1 MADHFE
7 GKLHAFRRTQDGV
20 VISYVVHPN
29 DVSAAMATA
38 ALGTRY
44 MIAFEAMT
52 DNSEPT
58 GNPARSGPYKAGL
71 GPDSSGNL
79 AGVTDRK
86 DGHQSKD
93 RRPFASLPLSQQA
106 ALRCQDK
113 TFIDFLE
120 QLGLTTALEDDWD
133 PAEVVRIYCRI
144 SSRAELDKPTPNPAK
159 DHWTRLNGQYEAYLT
174 DRQYA
179 DTRR

>member
-44 MIAFEAMT
+44 MIAFEEIT
-52 DNSEPT
+52 DNPEPT
-58 GNPARSGPYKAGL
+58 GNPARSGPYKAGTAD
-71 GPDSSGNL
+71 GD

-86 DGHQSKD
+86 DGHQPKD
-93 RRPFASLPLSQQA
+93 RKPFASLPLSQQA
-106 ALRCQDK
+106 AMRTQDK
-113 TFIDFLE
+113 DFQLFLE
-120 QLGLTTALEDDWD
+120 QRGPIHDQESYADAVCAICNVESRANIKLGTPAGIAWMALEAEYQNHITTQRY
-133 PAEVVRIYCRI
+133 AEVR
-144 SSRAELDKPTPNPAK
+144 K
-159 DHWTRLNGQYEAYLT
+159 
-174 DRQYA
+174 
-179 DTRR
+179 